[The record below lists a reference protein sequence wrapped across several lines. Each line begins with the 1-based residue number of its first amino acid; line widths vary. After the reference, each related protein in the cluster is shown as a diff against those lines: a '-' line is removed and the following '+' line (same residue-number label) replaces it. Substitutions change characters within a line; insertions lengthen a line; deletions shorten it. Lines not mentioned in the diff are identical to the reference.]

1 LKADICD
8 GSNERFQNLVKSKK
22 GTMMVNVA
30 DYILGAKEKYNKTG
44 ANATKKVTFTI
55 VSEYCLIFTVHVHSG
70 K

>member
-1 LKADICD
+1 
-8 GSNERFQNLVKSKK
+8 
-22 GTMMVNVA
+22 MMVNVA